1 MLCWRTSFLITSAC
15 VRGSGQWSRAT
26 NNSKSFARIRQN
38 SRSFTRIHSM
48 PGSLC
53 AAGGWRGCWRPLWAS
68 QRMSSWKNRGQ
79 YSNRVASWIFSIFCV
94 FNNSQPLASLLGR
107 QNTCFFE
114 LWCRRDAFFEN
125 RNRYGSIPVAMSKK
139 KVATV
144 CHFLTSKSIWPEAS
158 SNRFSVFAYLTRLLR
173 PRNPIFAYLITLLQP
188 RNTIY
193 AYFTTLL
200 QPRNPIFAYLTTLLQ
215 ARGSLGVAR
224 GSQG

>member
-26 NNSKSFARIRQN
+26 NASKKFAKVR
-38 SRSFTRIHSM
+38 RIHSM

-79 YSNRVASWIFSIFCV
+79 YSNRVASWIFSIFFV
-94 FNNSQPLASLLGR
+94 FFNNSQPLASLLGR

-139 KVATV
+139 SGHRLSLFDIEIAMARCLEQSIFRFCIPYTT
-144 CHFLTSKSIWPEAS
+144 FATSKSHFCIPY
-158 SNRFSVFAYLTRLLR
+158 NTFA
-173 PRNPIFAYLITLLQP
+173 
-188 RNTIY
+188 
-193 AYFTTLL
+193 
-200 QPRNPIFAYLTTLLQ
+200 
-215 ARGSLGVAR
+215 
-224 GSQG
+224 SQG